1 MAMPHLVST
10 GYHYSC
16 YTSDFRHTEYEIWT
30 SEIQSMYV
38 VIRKCW
44 QRPQFYMLETTPFLA
59 STKSCKKC
67 TTIAY
72 KVVHV

>member
-30 SEIQSMYV
+30 SEIQTMYV

-44 QRPQFYMLETTPFLA
+44 QRPQFICWKPPPFLPA
-59 STKSCKKC
+59 QRAVKSA
-67 TTIAY
+67 TQ
-72 KVVHV
+72 